1 MLDKD
6 KVQTIKDLSLQ
17 GEEASD
23 IAEKLNCEVNEVL
36 KIIGLEEII
45 SDVVPQKTQS
55 KAFEMFDKGKK
66 PVDLVKDEILTV
78 DEAGLLYNKFVE
90 LSKIGTPEDTKNE
103 SVEKLSTQL
112 GLLGSRLS
120 RIELKV
126 MNSVLLPKTR
136 VCNKCDS
143 KASYG
148 VGVVCSKCGEIDVV
162 QQEKKPVDI
171 VKGIHQLVKEKE

>member
-6 KVQTIKDLSLQ
+6 MVQKIKDLSLQ
-17 GEEASD
+17 GEEACD

-36 KIIGLEEII
+36 KIIGLEDII

-90 LSKIGTPEDTKNE
+90 LSKIGTPEESEKE

-120 RIELKV
+120 RVELKI

-136 VCNKCDS
+136 VCNKCDTS
-143 KASYG
+143 ASYG
-148 VGVVCSKCGEIDVV
+148 IGIVCSNCGDMDII
-162 QQEKKPVDI
+162 QKEKKPADI
-171 VKGIHQLVKEKE
+171 VKGIHELIKKKE